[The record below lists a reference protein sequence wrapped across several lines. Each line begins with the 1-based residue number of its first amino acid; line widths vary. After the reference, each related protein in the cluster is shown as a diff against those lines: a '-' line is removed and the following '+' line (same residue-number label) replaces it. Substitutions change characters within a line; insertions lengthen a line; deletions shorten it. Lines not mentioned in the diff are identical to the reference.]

1 MLEAVRR
8 AAPQPRAKSGPS
20 VRVLAQDDVP
30 AVADLFARVYPEHR
44 WSSQAECVAYFREML
59 FDHPWRDLGIPS
71 WVAED
76 RGRMSG
82 CYAVMPRPMRFRGRP
97 IRVAVGFQFMI
108 DPAFRSGVTAFQLVK
123 ACLTGPQDLTIAD
136 GASDQTRRG
145 WDAFGGSV
153 PLLYGLHW
161 TRPLRPAAL
170 VLGALRARGTLP
182 RALAIAARPLAAV
195 ADAFALRMRAN
206 RFMHEEDGL
215 ADTALDAAAMLGLFP
230 EVVRRNALQPAYDAR
245 SLAWL
250 LEQAARKKRFG
261 TLRAR
266 LVLDASR
273 KPIGWYVYYVRRGA
287 IGEVVQMAATYRA
300 FQLVLRRLLADAW
313 REGATALHGRLEPQ
327 YYQELSE
334 RHAWLRTDGTW
345 TMTYARDPELMS
357 AFHRCDVFFSRLD
370 GEWWLRFLG

>member
-1 MLEAVRR
+1 MLEAVRS
-8 AAPQPRAKSGPS
+8 AAPPPRAKSGAS
-20 VRVLAQDDVP
+20 VRVLAPDDVP

-44 WSSQAECVAYFREML
+44 WSSPADCEAYFREML
-59 FDHPWRDLGIPS
+59 FGHPWRDLGVPS

-76 RGRMSG
+76 NGRMSG
-82 CYAVMPRPMRFRGRP
+82 CYAVMPRPMRFRGRL

-108 DPAFRSGVTAFQLVK
+108 DPDFRSGVTAFQLVK

-161 TRPLRPAAL
+161 TRPLRPAAFA
-170 VLGALRARGTLP
+170 LGALRARGMVP
-182 RALAIAARPLAAV
+182 QALASAARPLAAL
-195 ADAFALRMRAN
+195 ADAWVSRMRAN
-206 RFMHEEDGL
+206 RFMHADDGL
-215 ADTALDAAAMLGLFP
+215 AEAALDAGAMLALFP

-245 SLAWL
+245 GLAWL

-261 TLRAR
+261 ALRAR
-266 LVLDASR
+266 LVLEARR
-273 KPIGWYVYYVRRGA
+273 KPIGWYVYYARRGA
-287 IGEVVQMAATYRA
+287 VGEVVQIAATYRS
-300 FQLVLRRLLADAW
+300 FPLVLRRLLADAW

-345 TMTYARDPELMS
+345 TMAYSRDAELMA
-357 AFHRCDVFFSRLD
+357 AFHRGDAFFSRLD